1 MSNIYPLKLE
11 GCVKSAIWGG
21 QLLAQKYNKHTN
33 DTNIGES
40 WELTCR
46 EHEKSVIKNGS
57 FEGKTINDYI
67 EACGK
72 EVIGKDFDGDRFP
85 LLIKLLNSA
94 TPLSVQVHPN
104 DDYALKHHGEY
115 GKTEMWYIMEAGEE
129 SELVIGTK
137 GYERDSFEAAAKSGK
152 LDSLL
157 PHVRVKPGD
166 CFFIPSGLVHAI
178 GSDILL
184 CEVQQNSDIT
194 YRVYDYD
201 RVDANGKRRELHLEN
216 ALDVIRDFE
225 DNEID
230 KLAFSSGKV
239 TPCSSEA
246 ELIVACDSFAVE
258 KLAVDSFA
266 DMLCTDESF
275 LSLTITRGEGSI
287 EYNGDSYTFSAG
299 DTYFIPAGLGSFKIK
314 GNTEL
319 ICASIKR

>member
-1 MSNIYPLKLE
+1 MSDIYPLKLE

-33 DTNIGES
+33 DSNIGES

-46 EHEKSVIKNGS
+46 EHERSVIKNGS
-57 FEGKTINDYI
+57 FSGRTINDYI
-67 EACGK
+67 EVCGK

-104 DDYALKHHGEY
+104 DDYAQKKHGEY

-129 SELVIGTK
+129 SELVIGTN
-137 GYERDSFEAAAKSGK
+137 GYERESFEAAAKAGK
-152 LDSLL
+152 LDELL
-157 PHVRVKPGD
+157 NHVKVKAGD
-166 CFFIPSGLVHAI
+166 RFFIPSGLVHAI

-201 RVDANGKRRELHLEN
+201 RVDADGKRRELHLEN
-216 ALDVIRDFE
+216 ALDVIRDFN

-230 KLAFSSGKV
+230 ELAFSSGKV
-239 TPCSSEA
+239 TPCSPEA
-246 ELIVACDSFAVE
+246 ELIVACECFAVE
-258 KLAVDSFA
+258 KLAFAGYA
-266 DMLCTDESF
+266 DMLCTNESF
-275 LSLTITRGEGSI
+275 LSLTVTRGEGSI
-287 EYNGDSYTFSAG
+287 EYNGESYGFSTG
-299 DTYFIPAGLGSFKIK
+299 DTYLFPQGSAHSR
-314 GNTEL
+314 L
-319 ICASIKR
+319 AAAASSSAPR